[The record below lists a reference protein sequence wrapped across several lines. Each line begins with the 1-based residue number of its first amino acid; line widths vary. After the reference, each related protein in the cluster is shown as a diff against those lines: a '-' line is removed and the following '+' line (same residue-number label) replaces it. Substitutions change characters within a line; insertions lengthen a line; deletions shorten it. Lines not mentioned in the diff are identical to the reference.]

1 MKIKMIEQFLLNDQ
15 QLLKFHC
22 MQLRLHTDTR
32 HDLCF
37 KHNHTQNYINM
48 IKLSLIIKMITE
60 MKMTKDYQACDIHCN
75 LQEIKIEANKQ
86 ALVDVNESHLNL
98 LHVHNVDV
106 N

>member
-1 MKIKMIEQFLLNDQ
+1 
-15 QLLKFHC
+15 
-22 MQLRLHTDTR
+22 
-32 HDLCF
+32 
-37 KHNHTQNYINM
+37 
-48 IKLSLIIKMITE
+48 MITE